1 MRTEGSGVIVTIPS
15 LAGRLAAFPT
25 QAAYAGNKLVPRQQ
39 SLQIIAASLG
49 LLIKNNRQ
57 RNRDCV

>member
-1 MRTEGSGVIVTIPS
+1 MRTQGSGVIVTIPS

-39 SLQIIAASLG
+39 SLQIMAASLS
-49 LLIKNNRQ
+49 L
-57 RNRDCV
+57 